1 MKTNSMD
8 LAHDSLEQV
17 SRTSFPERDIA
28 TGIQGVGYALLSI
41 AEALYEIADAMKT
54 R

>member
-28 TGIQGVGYALLSI
+28 TGIQGVGYAILAV
-41 AEALYEIADAMKT
+41 AEALHEIADAMKT
-54 R
+54 K